1 MTSGEIRQEEYK
13 FRNQIYKIL
22 KRNNILMP
30 YIKWHIEQS
39 SEYEDCNLSYDMKYN
54 GVVELS
60 VRIRKNEYLKYRD
73 FTIRSKSKN
82 GYECEIDKLMKG
94 MGNIYFYGWMNK
106 AETGFDDWIVVNINA
121 IREKLL
127 DGTFRS
133 NTDNTGFLFYPIEW
147 LRKNNAIISEHQTQL
162 ALK

>member
-13 FRNQIYKIL
+13 FKSQIFGIL
-22 KRNNILMP
+22 KRNNILLP
-30 YIKWHIEQS
+30 YINWNIELS
-39 SEYEDCNLSYDMKYN
+39 SEYEDCKLSYDMKFN
-54 GVVELS
+54 GMIELS

-94 MGNIYFYGWMNK
+94 MGKIYFYGWMNK
-106 AETGFDDWIVVNINA
+106 AETAFDDWIVVNINA
-121 IREKLL
+121 IRSHLM
-127 DGTFRS
+127 DGEFRS

-147 LRKNNAIISEHQTQL
+147 LRKHNAIIAEYQL
-162 ALK
+162 KILDL